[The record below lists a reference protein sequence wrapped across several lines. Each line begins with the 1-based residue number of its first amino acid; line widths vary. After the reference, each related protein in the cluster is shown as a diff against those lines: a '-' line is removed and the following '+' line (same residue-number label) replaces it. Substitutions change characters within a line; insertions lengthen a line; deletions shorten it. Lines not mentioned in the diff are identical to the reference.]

1 MDELNDLKQLKN
13 AKSMVKDLEES
24 LVILEVAYTGLLRF
38 KKYKNIYALTLEMK
52 SYREILKNN
61 LDKCNRIIDN
71 KGKDV

>member
-1 MDELNDLKQLKN
+1 M
-13 AKSMVKDLEES
+13 AKDIEES

-61 LDKCNRIIDN
+61 LDRCNKIIDN

>member
-1 MDELNDLKQLKN
+1 MDDLNSLKQLKT
-13 AKSMVKDLEES
+13 ARSMVADLDEA

-38 KKYKNIYALTLEMK
+38 KKYKNVYALTLEMK

-61 LDKCNRIIDN
+61 LDRCNKVIDS